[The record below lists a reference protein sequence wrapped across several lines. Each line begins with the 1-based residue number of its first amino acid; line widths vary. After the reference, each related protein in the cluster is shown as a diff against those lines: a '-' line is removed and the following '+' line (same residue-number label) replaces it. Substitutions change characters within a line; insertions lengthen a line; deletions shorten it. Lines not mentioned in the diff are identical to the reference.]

1 MSIKLTRISP
11 EEWPPGKWYTVAGVS
26 QSTVYVMLV
35 AGPGGRRE
43 TQGVAVVHERSP
55 VTAAE
60 LGNLPLG
67 AIGRAANRLGGDP
80 YAAAAAEPLNRRRG
94 EDNESFLN
102 RVAQHYRLFAS
113 STQAP
118 AKAIAER
125 SGVPVRRVHYWIS
138 EARKVGA
145 LPEGRRGKVG

>member
-1 MSIKLTRISP
+1 MAIKLTRISP
-11 EEWPPGKWYTVAGVS
+11 EEWPPGEWYTVAGVS
-26 QSTVYVMLV
+26 QSAVYVMLV

-67 AIGRAANRLGGDP
+67 AIGRAANRLGSDP
-80 YAAAAAEPLNRRRG
+80 YTAAEPLKRSRG

-118 AKAIAER
+118 AKAIAEH

-145 LPEGRRGKVG
+145 LPKGRRGKVG